1 MPGKLI
7 VILGPTA
14 SGKTDLAIKLAT
26 KYGGSVVSADSR
38 QVYKGL
44 DSGSGKITKKEI
56 RGVPHYLLDVANPK
70 RKFTVAQYQK
80 LAMVAV
86 KKIQAQGRVPF
97 LVGGTGFYI
106 QSIVDGIV
114 IPEVKPNWTLREKLS
129 RYQVERLYEMLKK
142 LDPVRARTIDAKNPR
157 RLIRALEI
165 VKTTGKPV
173 PQNYHS
179 KRYSVVSGNT
189 VLQIGIKKSPKE
201 LKGLISKRLNKRII
215 GMIAEVKK
223 IHAGGLSYKRLE
235 ELGLEYRFAAQYV
248 QGKITKEEMVKILE
262 KEIWQ
267 YAKRQMTWFKRDKK
281 IHWIATQKEA
291 ATLAKK
297 FLGQ

>member
-1 MPGKLI
+1 
-7 VILGPTA
+7 
-14 SGKTDLAIKLAT
+14 
-26 KYGGSVVSADSR
+26 
-38 QVYKGL
+38 
-44 DSGSGKITKKEI
+44 
-56 RGVPHYLLDVANPK
+56 
-70 RKFTVAQYQK
+70 
-80 LAMVAV
+80 
-86 KKIQAQGRVPF
+86 
-97 LVGGTGFYI
+97 
-106 QSIVDGIV
+106 
-114 IPEVKPNWTLREKLS
+114 
-129 RYQVERLYEMLKK
+129 KK
-142 LDPVRARTIDAKNPR
+142 LDAVRARTIDAKNPV